1 MGNERMLLHSKK
13 FKHLRTESGS
23 IILGALAL
31 AVVVAILILSS
42 TNYIR
47 SRATQIYASSDNL
60 ANRIVLDGLLAY
72 TVNAVKQSWCFSSSW
87 AQDNTCSLTHNRYAA
102 RLLLNDETIA
112 YIQTSGMPLPS
123 GELRLT
129 QISSTVLLSGLPE
142 SHPIY
147 RLTLPLRGV
156 YPQVSFSIKRD
167 DSAVS
172 TTKGKEVPL
181 RIAIKAPAPAGSK
194 LKDLEIN
201 SKIVVYPRELSYFAL
216 IVPND
221 LYLSGSAPANRG
233 NVVFN
238 NVAVGANRGLRF
250 ESPVFVNGNLV
261 LPTKSLTTPMKNV
274 SFIDKVVVGEGM
286 FKQDNNFFVPKDGG
300 GDNSMYNYKI
310 PSFNGLLG
318 GFELDVERD
327 MGLDYLF
334 KIQPSPDT
342 FTDFELC
349 KKRQMAAYDLTV
361 TRDSQL
367 FVKALSSAP
376 NKANLTASIGIIDN
390 LIEQVDQADHR
401 IIKTNVP
408 GVTDAGI
415 YNSFLSGAVF
425 KAKMVF
431 EGLRDSSGNRGV
443 YTNTFYLSR
452 NGSLTLYPRG
462 QAAGAAVKITSSPH
476 YVLSKPQHN
485 QVDITVEF
493 INPAA
498 MDLGVYDQG
507 GVKVDGAVR
516 LILEAM
522 DYGYNYSQNVRSGP
536 SEHPTM
542 GKYKSNGFTFLNS
555 GGNMILKATTL
566 LQWHNNPN
574 LVVDT
579 TYPTWDPAQAPGP
592 TDRDFN
598 SFDAKCF
605 KVPEGSEAYYTSFP
619 SAAWSTSFASQA
631 EHAWKFSADA
641 GFTNGYFS
649 GNWIF
654 NSTNAGP
661 TPKWEI
667 KSLIETC
674 TIESTATF
682 VTGFYT
688 CNNLVINARSAPL
701 RIVGTFITK
710 NIQID
715 SSAYVN
721 GIRWSTIYHPQ
732 AVYELRAFNIL
743 GKEKDGTLI
752 NCEDALLPPL
762 WASNLGIPST
772 LKHYNCNPVSLRTA
786 DPFKWT
792 TVDPDCG
799 VPPGSVE
806 VKCKKAA
813 TRFLVKEISR
823 SKGL

>member
-1 MGNERMLLHSKK
+1 MGNERISVHSKNYK
-13 FKHLRTESGS
+13 RLRTESGS

-47 SRATQIYASSDNL
+47 SRATQVYASSDKL
-60 ANRIVLDGLLAY
+60 ANRIVLDGLLSY
-72 TVNAVKQSWCFSSSW
+72 TVNAVKQSWCFSSTW
-87 AQDNTCSLTHNRYAA
+87 AQDTTCGLTHGKYAA

-112 YIQTSGMPLPS
+112 YIQTSGMKLPT
-123 GELRLT
+123 GDLRLT
-129 QISSTVLLSGLPE
+129 EISQTVTLSLLPE

-147 RLTLPLRGV
+147 RLTIPFRGV
-156 YPQVSFSIKRD
+156 YPTVSFSIKRD

-181 RIAIKAPAPAGSK
+181 RIVIKAPAPVGSK
-194 LKDLEIN
+194 LHDLEIN

-221 LYLSGSAPANRG
+221 LYLGSVAPANRG

-238 NVAVGANRGLRF
+238 NVAVGANKGLRF

-261 LPTKSLTTPMKNV
+261 LPPKALTQPMKNV
-274 SFIDKVVVGEGM
+274 SFVDKVVIGEGM
-286 FKQDNNFFVPKDGG
+286 FKQDGNFFVPKDAGG
-300 GDNSMYNYKI
+300 ESSMFNYKI

-334 KIQPSPDT
+334 KIQPSSDT

-367 FVKALSSAP
+367 FVKALSSVP
-376 NKANLTASIGIIDN
+376 NTADLTVSIGLIDN
-390 LIEQVDQADHR
+390 LIEQVDEPRHR
-401 IIKTNVP
+401 QITTNVP
-408 GVTDAGI
+408 GVTDAGV

-425 KAKMVF
+425 KAKMIF
-431 EGLRDSSGNRGV
+431 EGLPDASGTRGV
-443 YTNTFYLSR
+443 YTNSFYLSR

-462 QAAGAAVKITSSPH
+462 AAAGAAIRITSSPH

-485 QVDITVEF
+485 QVDLKVEF
-493 INPAA
+493 VNPAA
-498 MDLGVYDQG
+498 LNLGQYQQN
-507 GVKVDGAVR
+507 GVMVDGAVR
-516 LILEAM
+516 FILEAM

-536 SEHPTM
+536 SVHATM
-542 GKYKSNGFTFLNS
+542 GQYKSNGFTFLNS
-555 GGNMILKATTL
+555 GGNFVLSAASM
-566 LQWHNNPN
+566 LQWYNNPM
-574 LVVDT
+574 LISDPS
-579 TYPTWDPAQAPGP
+579 YPVWDPAQAPGP

-605 KVPEGSEAYYTSFP
+605 GVPEGSEAYYTSFP
-619 SAAWSTSFASQA
+619 SASWSTSFVTQS

-649 GNWIF
+649 GNYIF
-654 NSTNAGP
+654 NSTNAGT

-688 CNNLVINARSAPL
+688 CNNLIINARSTPL
-701 RIVGTFITK
+701 RIVGTFIAK
-710 NIQID
+710 NVQID
-715 SSAYVN
+715 STAYVN

-752 NCEDALLPPL
+752 NCEDATLPPL

-799 VPPGSVE
+799 IPPGSVE